1 MASIPVLNE
10 SGKKVGDESID
21 DALLGG
27 KINASLLKQAV
38 VMYQANHRQGT
49 VKQQSRGEVDGST
62 RKLFKQKGTGR
73 ARMGNLRQPVRRG
86 GGRAF
91 PRKPRDFRQGMPR
104 QMRRLA
110 RNQAILAKIL
120 SEQAIIVEG
129 VEFDSPKTT
138 RLVSLLTAI
147 KADRGCIMATAGT
160 DRNVYLSGRNIRRT
174 EVLDVADLNAGD
186 ILSRRHLIFT
196 RPAFE
201 ALRNQL
207 SGK

>member
-1 MASIPVLNE
+1 MASVPVFNE

-27 KINASLLKQAV
+27 KLNASLLKQAV
-38 VMYQANHRQGT
+38 VMYRANQRQGT
-49 VKQQSRGEVDGST
+49 VKQQSRGEVEGST

-110 RNQAILAKIL
+110 RNQAVLAKIL
-120 SEQAIIVEG
+120 SAQALIVDG
-129 VEFDSPKTT
+129 VAFDSPKTT
-138 RLVSLLTAI
+138 RFARMLTAI
-147 KADRGCIMATAGT
+147 KADRGCVMATAGT
-160 DRNVYLSGRNIRRT
+160 ERNVYLSGRNISRA
-174 EVLDVADLNAGD
+174 EVLDVADLNAGE

-201 ALRNQL
+201 AFRNQL